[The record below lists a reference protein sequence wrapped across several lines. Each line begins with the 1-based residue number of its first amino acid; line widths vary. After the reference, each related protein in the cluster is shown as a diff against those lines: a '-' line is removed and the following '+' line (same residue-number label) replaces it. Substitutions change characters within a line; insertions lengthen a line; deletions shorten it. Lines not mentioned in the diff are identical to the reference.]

1 MSKSSS
7 PVKPITIEVLCD
19 ADNVLDYRRRW
30 QACSHVLFSKPGHRC
45 AKVCALKKGYDMYLP
60 LHATLIFAWTHTHTI
75 PHTLIYRTRIQ
86 LLNSA
91 PGSIPPWLC
100 RHANPL
106 VISSDSLHP
115 LSSCTKRSCFW
126 PPIRTWLN
134 ENSDAHLTFPGPMNT
149 NERHVLLAPFWAFVL
164 LFFATALVTVTVCM
178 CEWGRKRERERV
190 NKGWFEL
197 IQGVKEP
204 IPKWFSM
211 HLNLTA
217 TAPDCKTWVKVACCW
232 TLCKYLAQNEY

>member
-1 MSKSSS
+1 MI
-7 PVKPITIEVLCD
+7 VYLTIAGGD
-19 ADNVLDYRRRW
+19 KRAY
-30 QACSHVLFSKPGHRC
+30 SHVLFSKPGHRR
-45 AKVCALKKGYDMYLP
+45 AQVCTLITGYDMYLP
-60 LHATLIFAWTHTHTI
+60 LHATLKWVSLDTHTI

-149 NERHVLLAPFWAFVL
+149 NERHVLLMPFWAFVL
-164 LFFATALVTVTVCM
+164 LFFFWLP
-178 CEWGRKRERERV
+178 
-190 NKGWFEL
+190 L
-197 IQGVKEP
+197 
-204 IPKWFSM
+204 
-211 HLNLTA
+211 
-217 TAPDCKTWVKVACCW
+217 
-232 TLCKYLAQNEY
+232 